1 MNKKK
6 IKLVLSG
13 MVMYLSGCF
22 VWSTCHISFDEALRS
37 GDPRTVENA
46 LLEEGV
52 EGINAK
58 DAEGMTPL
66 HFAVDNNNVNVAEV
80 LLNYGAKIDAK
91 DSLAQ
96 WTALHF
102 AANNNNVEMVEML
115 LRYNADATIKD
126 AAGMSPFV
134 LASILGHK
142 EVANLLFF

>member
-37 GDPRTVENA
+37 GDPKTVENA

-80 LLNYGAKIDAK
+80 LLNYGAKIDTHGWNPWSS
-91 DSLAQ
+91 SLCI
-96 WTALHF
+96 
-102 AANNNNVEMVEML
+102 
-115 LRYNADATIKD
+115 R
-126 AAGMSPFV
+126 
-134 LASILGHK
+134 
-142 EVANLLFF
+142 